1 MLAKILGQVQMTQM
15 LKKLRGG
22 PQSMAPMS
30 PAKGS
35 GVANASGLTPKK
47 PRGYVTPMQK
57 PNWTVPKPMTA
68 KKKV

>member
-1 MLAKILGQVQMTQM
+1 MITKILGQVQMSQM
-15 LKKLRGG
+15 MKKLRGG
-22 PQSMAPMS
+22 PQSMVPMS

-35 GVANASGLTPKK
+35 GVPNASGLTPKK

-57 PNWTVPKPMTA
+57 PNWTVPKPLTA